1 MARMKND
8 GRGRLGGRSKGTP
21 NKVTND
27 MREWVEAILSKN
39 RQQIERDF
47 SLVDPDSRLRF
58 VEKLIAYVVP
68 KKMAVTIEEQMAEE
82 YSQLEALLSK
92 CPQVAIDWI
101 AEKVIELQAYN
112 SRKEAKDE

>member
-1 MARMKND
+1 MRLKND

-82 YSQLEALLSK
+82 YRQLDALLSK
-92 CPQVAIDWI
+92 CPQDAIDRI
-101 AEKVIELQAYN
+101 AEKVMELQEFN
-112 SRKEAKDE
+112 RKEAKDE

>member
-1 MARMKND
+1 MRQKND

-21 NKVTND
+21 NKLSND
-27 MREWVEAILSKN
+27 IRSWVESILSKN
-39 RQQIERDF
+39 KAQIEQDF
-47 SLVDPDSRLRF
+47 AIVDPDSRLRF

-82 YSQLEALLSK
+82 YKQLEALLEK
-92 CPQVAIDWI
+92 CPQDAIDRI

-112 SRKEAKDE
+112 SRKEAEDE

>member
-1 MARMKND
+1 MSRQKND

-21 NKVTND
+21 NKVSND
-27 MREWVEAILSKN
+27 IRSWVEAILSKN
-39 RQQIERDF
+39 RQQIEQDF
-47 SLVDPDSRLRF
+47 SIVDPDSRLRF

-82 YSQLEALLSK
+82 YKQLDALLSK
-92 CPQVAIDWI
+92 CPQDAIDRI

-112 SRKEAKDE
+112 SRKEVQDE